1 MTMQV
6 RFNRARGA
14 VRHGRRGGPERRS
27 LSHSNAEALRLRARE
42 AGQSQ
47 DEALYRCRCGFVFR
61 AQVSTSVHCPHCDST
76 QAW

>member
-1 MTMQV
+1 MNVQV
-6 RFNRARGA
+6 RLHRTRTGVRQDRRAA
-14 VRHGRRGGPERRS
+14 LERRQVS
-27 LSHSNAEALRLRARE
+27 RPDTEAQLRRARE

>member
-1 MTMQV
+1 MM
-6 RFNRARGA
+6 
-14 VRHGRRGGPERRS
+14 RHGRRGAVVHRQAG
-27 LSHSNAEALRLRARE
+27 HSNAEQLLRRARE

-47 DEALYRCRCGFVFR
+47 DEALYRCRCGFVFS

>member
-14 VRHGRRGGPERRS
+14 GRDGRRGGLERRS
-27 LSHSNAEALRLRARE
+27 LSHSNAEALRLRAHE